1 MFHSHS
7 DFQLHIIYNQLIS
20 SLSLEDATRRKSFY
34 VFGSPK
40 TYKTL
45 LLNVCCEAFILL
57 GRSPKYSL
65 RIHLIL
71 NMLTAWFEVTYNHG
85 REISI
90 DEATVPFKGRSSM
103 KQYLPMNPVKRG
115 FQVCMQQIEI
125 EGIYPG

>member
-45 LLNVCCEAFILL
+45 LLNICCEAFTLL
-57 GRSPKYSL
+57 GRSPKHMTLESNMKFALGYL
-65 RIHLIL
+65 KHLLIFL
-71 NMLTAWFEVTYNHG
+71 SQLTTT
-85 REISI
+85 R
-90 DEATVPFKGRSSM
+90 
-103 KQYLPMNPVKRG
+103 
-115 FQVCMQQIEI
+115 FQQKL
-125 EGIYPG
+125 EGIFTQEHQLLKGKMSEQ